1 MIRILTAVSFLF
13 HLVGSQSIYDGE
25 DMKVAPKSFEC
36 FRIIL
41 LSKSDKMIEAFDMFQ
56 EGEVEDIWYGDH
68 SDFPG
73 YDDAKVPDIPQ
84 NYQPFLI

>member
-1 MIRILTAVSFLF
+1 
-13 HLVGSQSIYDGE
+13 
-25 DMKVAPKSFEC
+25 
-36 FRIIL
+36 
-41 LSKSDKMIEAFDMFQ
+41 MIEAFDMFQ

-84 NYQPFLI
+84 NYQHFLI